1 MRESGTSKQ
10 GLSVWKA
17 IGAGLLWINLPVL
30 VIICGAPIVP
40 ALVLVMYRPDDA
52 AALDPDSVV
61 WLVVSGLAAGFVI
74 AWLWW
79 SVMVPRWRL
88 WAYERVDDIA
98 KLKRV
103 AVAVGLIWPDGW
115 IFERTE
121 IKSKAHAARER
132 ALERG
137 QHSAERDA

>member
-1 MRESGTSKQ
+1 M
-10 GLSVWKA
+10 
-17 IGAGLLWINLPVL
+17 
-30 VIICGAPIVP
+30 
-40 ALVLVMYRPDDA
+40 
-52 AALDPDSVV
+52 
-61 WLVVSGLAAGFVI
+61 AAGFVI

-98 KLKRV
+98 ELKRA

-115 IFERTE
+115 ILERTE

-132 ALERG
+132 ELERRPG
-137 QHSAERDA
+137 RGG

>member
-1 MRESGTSKQ
+1 MTERGTSVQ
-10 GLSVWKA
+10 GFSVWKA
-17 IGAGLLWINLPVL
+17 IGAGLLWVNLPVIA
-30 VIICGAPIVP
+30 IICGASAVP
-40 ALVLVMYRPDDA
+40 ALVMYRPDDA
-52 AALDPDSVV
+52 HALYPDSVV

-98 KLKRV
+98 TLKQW
-103 AVAVGLIWPDGW
+103 AVAVGLTWPDGW

-132 ALERG
+132 ELERRKTIYG
-137 QHSAERDA
+137 DI

>member
-1 MRESGTSKQ
+1 MTTEGDTSVQ
-10 GLSVWKA
+10 SLSVWKA

-30 VIICGAPIVP
+30 AIIFGASAAP
-40 ALVLVMYRPDDA
+40 VLVMYRPDDA
-52 AALDPDSVV
+52 DALDPDSVV
-61 WLVVSGLAAGFVI
+61 WLVMSGLAVGFVL

-137 QHSAERDA
+137 QQSAERDA